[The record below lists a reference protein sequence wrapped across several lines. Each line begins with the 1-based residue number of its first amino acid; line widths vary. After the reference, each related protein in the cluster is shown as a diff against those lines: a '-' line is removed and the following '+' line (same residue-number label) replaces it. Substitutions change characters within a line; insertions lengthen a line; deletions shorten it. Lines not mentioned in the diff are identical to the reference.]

1 MVIMFRSRSSKK
13 QLCKSYMKF
22 MKVQHWLS
30 KIQFLFHNYLF
41 TVAQTEWVMTG
52 ISSRSNLTTGLIS
65 SLNSA
70 EIDGSQGKKP
80 ISRMIPMMISLL
92 DYDTSLGKAL

>member
-1 MVIMFRSRSSKK
+1 
-13 QLCKSYMKF
+13 MKL
-22 MKVQHWLS
+22 MKLQHWLS
-30 KIQFLFHNYLF
+30 KIQFLIHNYLF

-65 SLNSA
+65 SLSLV

-80 ISRMIPMMISLL
+80 ISRMIPMISLL
-92 DYDTSLGKAL
+92 DFCTANTNISHPAT